1 LECGPDESGSPLLSC
16 LATSAADQS
25 GDRSPHSKSIMPNFD
40 IIIVGAGHNGLV
52 AACYLAKAGMKTLVL
67 ERRNI
72 VGGASVTEEIHPG
85 FRCSTLAHSAGPMF
99 PSIVSELD
107 LKRFGLETINS
118 EVRVL
123 ALSPDSRSICIY
135 NDVARTC
142 DEIRPFS
149 AKDADAYPEF
159 TRSFAR
165 IGQVLAPL
173 ATMTPPSID
182 RPAPNEIW
190 HLGKVGLAFRKLGK
204 KDEYRLLRW
213 GPMAVADLAAE
224 WFETELLRATVA
236 ARGIY
241 GAFAGP
247 WSAGT
252 SLGLLWQAALDGHP
266 IPPASFVKG
275 GMGALSEALSKAA
288 VAAGVEIK
296 SATEVAAIHAGNGT
310 SAKVLI
316 NGGEE
321 IEARAV
327 VSNADPHATF
337 LRLIDPID
345 LEPNFLSK
353 IRNYRAMGTA
363 GKINVAL
370 SALPSFT
377 AVGSDTTKLAGRI
390 HIGPE
395 IDYLE
400 RAFDAAKYGQF
411 SPAPYLDITIPSLSD
426 SSLAPE
432 GKHVMSIHVQFA
444 PYKLKGADWDSKRE
458 DFAATVFDQIEQ
470 YAPGFR
476 QLILAKQVFTPVD
489 LEQTYGLSGGHIH
502 HGEQSLDQFF
512 TFRPL
517 LGWAQYRTPLNR
529 LYLCG
534 AGTHPGGG
542 VTGLNG
548 ANAAREVL
556 KDVKAG
562 KI

>member
-1 LECGPDESGSPLLSC
+1 
-16 LATSAADQS
+16 
-25 GDRSPHSKSIMPNFD
+25 MPNFD

-72 VGGASVTEEIHPG
+72 LGGSSVTEEIHPG

-99 PSIVSELD
+99 PSIVSDLD
-107 LKRFGLETINS
+107 LKRFGLETINPA
-118 EVRVL
+118 VRVL
-123 ALSPDSRSICIY
+123 ALSPDGRSICVY
-135 NDVARTC
+135 DDVGRTS
-142 DEIRPFS
+142 DEIRAFS

-159 TRSFAR
+159 IKSFSR

-182 RPAPNEIW
+182 RPAASEIW
-190 HLGKVGLAFRKLGK
+190 NLGKVGLAFRNLGK

-224 WFETELLRATVA
+224 WFETELMRATVA

-266 IPPASFVKG
+266 IPPASFVQG
-275 GMGALSEALSKAA
+275 GMGALTEALSKAA
-288 VAAGVEIK
+288 SAAGVEIK
-296 SATEVAAIHAGNGT
+296 AAAEVSAIQASNGT
-310 SAKVLI
+310 AKVVI

-321 IEARAV
+321 IETRAV

-337 LRLIDPID
+337 LRLIDPVD

-353 IRNYRAMGTA
+353 IQNYRAIGTA
-363 GKINVAL
+363 AKINVAL

-377 AVGSDTTKLAGRI
+377 AVGTDTARLTGRI
-390 HIGPE
+390 HVGPE

-411 SPAPYLDITIPSLSD
+411 SPAPYLDMTIPSITD
-426 SSLAPE
+426 PSLAPE
-432 GKHVMSIHVQFA
+432 GKHVMSIHAQFA
-444 PYKLKGADWDSKRE
+444 PYKLKDADWDAKRDE
-458 DFAATVFDQIEQ
+458 FAATVFDQIEQ

-476 QLILAKQVFTPVD
+476 QLILAKQVLTPVD
-489 LEQTYGLSGGHIH
+489 LEKTYGLSGGHIH

-517 LGWAQYRTPLNR
+517 LGYAQYRTPLKR

>member
-1 LECGPDESGSPLLSC
+1 M
-16 LATSAADQS
+16 A
-25 GDRSPHSKSIMPNFD
+25 KFD

-52 AACYLAKAGMKTLVL
+52 AACYLAKAGLKTLVL
-67 ERRNI
+67 ERRKI
-72 VGGASVTEEIHPG
+72 VGGSAVTEEIHSG

-99 PSIVSELD
+99 PSVVSDLD
-107 LKRFGLETINS
+107 LKRFGLETINPS
-118 EVRVL
+118 ARVL
-123 ALSPDSRSICIY
+123 ALSADGRSICMY
-135 NDVARTC
+135 DDVNRTC

-159 TRSFAR
+159 INSFSR

-182 RPAPNEIW
+182 RPAPHDIW
-190 HLGKVGLAFRKLGK
+190 QLGKVGLAFRKLGK
-204 KDEYRLLRW
+204 KDEFRLLRW

-224 WFETELLRATVA
+224 WFDTELLRATVA

-266 IPPASFVKG
+266 IPPASFVRG
-275 GMGALSEALSKAA
+275 GMGALTEALSKAA
-288 VAAGVEIK
+288 AAAGVEIR
-296 SATEVAAIHAGNGT
+296 SAAEVSAVQASNGT
-310 SAKVLI
+310 SAKVVI
-316 NGGEE
+316 TGGDE

-353 IRNYRAMGTA
+353 IRNYRAVGTA
-363 GKINVAL
+363 AKINVAL
-370 SALPSFT
+370 SGLPSFT
-377 AVGSDTTKLAGRI
+377 AVGADTTKLSGRI
-390 HIGPE
+390 HVGPE

-400 RAFDAAKYGQF
+400 RAFDDAKYGKF
-411 SPAPYLDITIPSLSD
+411 SSAPYLDITIPSVSD
-426 SSLAPE
+426 PSLAPE

-444 PYKLKGADWDSKRE
+444 PYKLKDAEWNAKRDE
-458 DFAATVFDQIEQ
+458 LAATVFDQIEQ

-476 QLILAKQVFTPVD
+476 QLILAKQILTPVD
-489 LEQTYGLSGGHIH
+489 LEQTFGLTGGHIH

-517 LGWAQYRTPLNR
+517 LGYAQYRTPLKR

-542 VTGLNG
+542 ITGLNG